1 MFQIILEE
9 IFFFMWDTVLK
20 ILKLDSVFLC
30 NCLVLDSRR
39 CQNLVKTLVTSVR
52 LVCADACAET

>member
-1 MFQIILEE
+1 
-9 IFFFMWDTVLK
+9 MWDTVLN

-39 CQNLVKTLVTSVR
+39 CQNVVKTLVPSVR
-52 LVCADACAET
+52 LVCADACAGT